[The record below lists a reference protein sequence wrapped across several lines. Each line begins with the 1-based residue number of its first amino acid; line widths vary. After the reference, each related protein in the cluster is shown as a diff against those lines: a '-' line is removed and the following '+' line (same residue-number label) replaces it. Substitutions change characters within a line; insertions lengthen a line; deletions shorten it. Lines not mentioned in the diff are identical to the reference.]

1 MVAIKTEGRKVSLE
15 RCHRHHPWA
24 FFISFIICARGND
37 CIAVCR
43 CTADPSDLIVMETG
57 NCLRGITT
65 PLFLEL
71 YQSRVVRCIMHA
83 VSPLF
88 CAPTARDQNGCCV
101 YRRAVGMHLR
111 AQGGVCVPLFTLHHR
126 PNHLYHPFIN

>member
-1 MVAIKTEGRKVSLE
+1 MVVIKTEGRRVGLE

-43 CTADPSDLIVMETG
+43 CTADLSYLIVMETG
-57 NCLRGITT
+57 NCLLGITT
-65 PLFLEL
+65 PLFHEF
-71 YQSRVVRCIMHA
+71 YHSRVVHCIMHV

-101 YRRAVGMHLR
+101 YRRVLGMHLR
-111 AQGGVCVPLFTLHHR
+111 AQGGVRVPFFTLHHH
-126 PNHLYHPFIN
+126 PNRHYHPFID